1 MDGWLDGWYFTH
13 RYDDDNNDD
22 EIVQGKGRGGGGVC
36 VWDMV
41 RMVSFI

>member
-22 EIVQGKGRGGGGVC
+22 EIVQGKGRGGGGCLRVGYGK
-36 VWDMV
+36 DG
-41 RMVSFI
+41 